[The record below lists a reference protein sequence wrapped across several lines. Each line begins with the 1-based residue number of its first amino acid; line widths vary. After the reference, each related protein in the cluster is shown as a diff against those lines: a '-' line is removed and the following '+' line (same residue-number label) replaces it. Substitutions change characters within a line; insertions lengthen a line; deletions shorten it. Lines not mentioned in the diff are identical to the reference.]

1 VFSSDRILALNV
13 GASKIVL
20 AEFAVRSGRPP
31 ELVNYGMSDLG
42 LDPEA
47 ESGSEA
53 RLAPAIREIMKAR
66 GIRPAPV
73 MVSLSGQMVFPRFV
87 RLPAVGADKLLQ
99 MVQYEVEQNVPF
111 PMEEIVW
118 NHQFIGDDSS
128 GEQCAMIVAAKI
140 ENVRAVTDRVV
151 EAGLEPEVVDV
162 APMALY
168 NCLRYNYADLD
179 GCTVVLDIG
188 ARSTN
193 LIFIEDEKIY
203 NRCIPVAGNAIT
215 QELVKVFQMPFAEA
229 EALKRE
235 RAFVA
240 LGGVYATED
249 ETSERISKIARNVV
263 TRLHAEIS
271 RSVNFY
277 RSQQGGSAPSRMFLT
292 GGSSV
297 LPHLDTF
304 FKDKLRVEVNY
315 LNPFAN
321 TGLGSRVNREKIGE
335 DAFVL
340 AESVGLALRRS
351 LACPVEINLMPPEL
365 VKRKSLKKRVPFFAL
380 AAAAVLLSLGIWVM
394 YEKQMAKLY
403 AFQNEQVANKLSG
416 VKAMQSGLSQAEK
429 EKAAVKRK
437 ADAVSALMLER
448 GAWLKRVDAVRK
460 SLLDGMWLT
469 ELVPVK
475 GADGAVA
482 GVRVVGRGWSDKLK
496 RIEEKARAAGRA
508 ATAIEEL
515 RDQLKAQRVFGDGPQ
530 DVRII
535 GQKDIGA
542 YLIEFTIEARL
553 AAAAAPK
560 DANQR

>member
-1 VFSSDRILALNV
+1 
-13 GASKIVL
+13 
-20 AEFAVRSGRPP
+20 
-31 ELVNYGMSDLG
+31 
-42 LDPEA
+42 
-47 ESGSEA
+47 
-53 RLAPAIREIMKAR
+53 
-66 GIRPAPV
+66 
-73 MVSLSGQMVFPRFV
+73 
-87 RLPAVGADKLLQ
+87 
-99 MVQYEVEQNVPF
+99 
-111 PMEEIVW
+111 
-118 NHQFIGDDSS
+118 
-128 GEQCAMIVAAKI
+128 
-140 ENVRAVTDRVV
+140 
-151 EAGLEPEVVDV
+151 
-162 APMALY
+162 
-168 NCLRYNYADLD
+168 
-179 GCTVVLDIG
+179 
-188 ARSTN
+188 
-193 LIFIEDEKIY
+193 
-203 NRCIPVAGNAIT
+203 
-215 QELVKVFQMPFAEA
+215 
-229 EALKRE
+229 
-235 RAFVA
+235 
-240 LGGVYATED
+240 
-249 ETSERISKIARNVV
+249 
-263 TRLHAEIS
+263 
-271 RSVNFY
+271 
-277 RSQQGGSAPSRMFLT
+277 
-292 GGSSV
+292 
-297 LPHLDTF
+297 
-304 FKDKLRVEVNY
+304 
-315 LNPFAN
+315 
-321 TGLGSRVNREKIGE
+321 
-335 DAFVL
+335 VL